1 MKNRN
6 SFDNFGTNGLTHKT
20 VDFQKLTVKLYKFA
34 TIAAI
39 MMFIYHG
46 SQLI

>member
-1 MKNRN
+1 MKNRK
-6 SFDNFGTNGLTHKT
+6 SIDNFGKNRLTHKT
-20 VDFQKLTVKLYKFA
+20 VDFQKITVNLCKFA

-46 SQLI
+46 SRLV